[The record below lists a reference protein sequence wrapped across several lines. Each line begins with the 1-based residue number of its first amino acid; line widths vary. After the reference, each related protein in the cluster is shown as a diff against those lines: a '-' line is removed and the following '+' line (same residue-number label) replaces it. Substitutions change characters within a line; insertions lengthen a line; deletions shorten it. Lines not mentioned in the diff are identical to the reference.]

1 MSHNSKISSN
11 RSFGFVFFVV
21 FLIIAFW
28 NFRGN
33 LIEIKIFPL
42 VISLIF
48 LVLALLKSKILT
60 PFNKIWHLIG
70 IGLGKFIAPI
80 VMGII
85 FFFVVTPIGFLML
98 VLKKDILNIKFNKN
112 VKSYWI
118 KKAQTSTSMRK
129 QF

>member
-118 KKAQTSTSMRK
+118 KKVQTSTSMRK